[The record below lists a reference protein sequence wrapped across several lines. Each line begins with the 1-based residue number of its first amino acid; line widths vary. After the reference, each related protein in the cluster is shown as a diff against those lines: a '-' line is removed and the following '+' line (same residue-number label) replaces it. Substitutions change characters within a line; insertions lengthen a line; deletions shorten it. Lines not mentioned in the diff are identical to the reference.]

1 MIGLLAGL
9 ICYVMC
15 TSVKNRLGFDDS
27 LDVFGVHGTSGVLGL
42 LMAGVLASPAVTGGE
57 EFNGLVYGA
66 TGQFIN
72 QVAGILATTALAI
85 VGTLLLLLVLRAT
98 IGLRVDPDGE
108 REGLDLNQHGE
119 EGYIFL

>member
-1 MIGLLAGL
+1 VIGLLAGL

-42 LMAGVLASPAVTGGE
+42 LMAGVLASPAVTGE
-57 EFNGLVYGA
+57 EGFNGLVYGA
-66 TGQFIN
+66 TTQFIN

>member
-1 MIGLLAGL
+1 MGAWWADRSDVFDADDYNQESCVL
-9 ICYVMC
+9 MC
-15 TSVKNRLGFDDS
+15 T
-27 LDVFGVHGTSGVLGL
+27 
-42 LMAGVLASPAVTGGE
+42 
-57 EFNGLVYGA
+57 
-66 TGQFIN
+66 
-72 QVAGILATTALAI
+72 GILATTALAI

>member
-1 MIGLLAGL
+1 MILNNITWIKHKIG
-9 ICYVMC
+9 Y
-15 TSVKNRLGFDDS
+15 DDS

-42 LMAGVLASPAVTGGE
+42 LMAGVLASPAVTGE
-57 EFNGLVYGA
+57 EGFNGLVYGA
-66 TGQFIN
+66 TTQFIN